1 MNFTN
6 SPYEKMMKQRP
17 PQSGALALPKA
28 PSGSRCH
35 GCAYWRGIAC
45 VSCYREL
52 LGGQA
57 QARCAGR

>member
-17 PQSGALALPKA
+17 RPMAPSVPKA
-28 PSGSRCH
+28 PRGSRCS
-35 GCAYWRGIAC
+35 GCPYWRGIRC

-52 LGGQA
+52 LKTPGG
-57 QARCAGR
+57 R